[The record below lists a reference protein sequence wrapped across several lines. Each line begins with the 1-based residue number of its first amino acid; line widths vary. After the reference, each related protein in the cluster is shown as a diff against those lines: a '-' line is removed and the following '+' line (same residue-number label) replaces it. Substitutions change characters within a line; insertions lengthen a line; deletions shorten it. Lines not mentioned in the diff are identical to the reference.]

1 MINKKYVILGVAFE
15 WEERKG
21 LDVFIDLAKCLNE
34 EYQIILVGTDD
45 RVDKLLPENIMSIH
59 RTHNQKELVEIYSV
73 ADLFLNPTREENYP
87 TVNIEAL
94 ACGTPVLTFNT
105 GGSPEIIDEN
115 CGEVIYSGEI
125 MEVASQI
132 EHICKKEKYKSV
144 DCIRRASTLER
155 EMKFLEYINLY
166 QDICGGNG

>member
-59 RTHNQKELVEIYSV
+59 RTHNQKELVEMWRIYQ
-73 ADLFLNPTREENYP
+73 
-87 TVNIEAL
+87 
-94 ACGTPVLTFNT
+94 
-105 GGSPEIIDEN
+105 
-115 CGEVIYSGEI
+115 EV
-125 MEVASQI
+125 
-132 EHICKKEKYKSV
+132 
-144 DCIRRASTLER
+144 
-155 EMKFLEYINLY
+155 
-166 QDICGGNG
+166 